1 MKFKG
6 FRKFTHLFLAV
17 NLIAFGLSGCATVGH
32 YKNPNTET
40 IITMKLNDR
49 LKGLLKK
56 GTHYFAQEWNIYSSE
71 NCMREEGYGKAAYF
85 SDWYVKKT
93 EERTSLQTDK
103 RVYIEVTTVVE
114 PKVEPIRIHCSGV
127 VSFIP
132 EKNTKYLAE
141 QYGGTDLP
149 DSESLCKIEIK
160 EAFTN
165 KAPETFLIHS
175 DCGDHLF
182 L

>member
-6 FRKFTHLFLAV
+6 FKKCSYFLLAMLFIVLA
-17 NLIAFGLSGCATVGH
+17 SGCANVGR

-49 LKGLLKK
+49 LREMLKK
-56 GTHYFAQEWNIYSSE
+56 GAHYFAQEWNIYSSE
-71 NCMREEGYGKAAYF
+71 NCSREEGYGKAAYF

-93 EERTSLQTDK
+93 EERTSLQAGK

-132 EKNTKYLAE
+132 EKNAEYIAE
-141 QYGGTDLP
+141 QYDGTDQ
-149 DSESLCKIEIK
+149 SGGESLCKIEIK

-165 KAPETFLIHS
+165 KVPATFLIHK

-182 L
+182 F

>member
-1 MKFKG
+1 MKFG
-6 FRKFTHLFLAV
+6 GIRKFNYFLLAMV
-17 NLIAFGLSGCATVGH
+17 FIVIASGCGSVGR

-40 IITMKLNDR
+40 IITMRLNDR
-49 LKGLLKK
+49 LNELLKK
-56 GTHYFAQEWNIYSSE
+56 GTHYFAQEWNIYSRE
-71 NCMREEGYGKAAYF
+71 NCGHEEGYGKAAYF

-93 EERTSLQTDK
+93 EVKTSLRTDK

-132 EKNTKYLAE
+132 EKNTEYFAE
-141 QYGGTDLP
+141 QYSGTDQP
-149 DSESLCKIEIK
+149 DGESLCKIEIK
-160 EAFTN
+160 ETFTN
-165 KAPETFLIHS
+165 KVPETFLIHS